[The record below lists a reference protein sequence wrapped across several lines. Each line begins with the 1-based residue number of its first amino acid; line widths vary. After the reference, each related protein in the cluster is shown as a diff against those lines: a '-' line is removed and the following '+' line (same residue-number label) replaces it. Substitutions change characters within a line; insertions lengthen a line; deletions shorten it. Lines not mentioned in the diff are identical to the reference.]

1 MNLIEIQEYE
11 SSSFRKGE
19 FGNKFFKLV
28 YLGIL
33 QMNTKYFALAT
44 ILVLTVVVGINT
56 PTAIAETAT
65 TITPINDQISLKK
78 TVVPMDIPE
87 DNTFPWGAVKGQA
100 SEYAERYPVIIQ
112 IFKGED
118 PIHFAQVDVK
128 GDGSFE
134 YKFRVRNVDADTGVA
149 TNYFEGQY
157 LVNIFRVIPNT
168 DEII

>member
-1 MNLIEIQEYE
+1 MENNILTEQ
-11 SSSFRKGE
+11 GE
-19 FGNKFFKLV
+19 FGNKFFKLIFLV
-28 YLGIL
+28 RL
-33 QMNTKYFALAT
+33 QMITKYFALAT
-44 ILVLTVVVGINT
+44 IIVLTVVIGVNT
-56 PTAIAETAT
+56 PTAIAETTT
-65 TITPINDQISLKK
+65 TITPINDQVSLKK

-118 PIHFAQVDVK
+118 PVHFAQVDVK
-128 GDGSFE
+128 GDGSFD

-168 DEII
+168 NETI

>member
-1 MNLIEIQEYE
+1 MQ
-11 SSSFRKGE
+11 SFQKEE
-19 FGNKFFKLV
+19 FGNKFFKQENLV
-28 YLGIL
+28 KL
-33 QMNTKYFALAT
+33 QMKIKCLSLAA
-44 ILVLTVVVGINT
+44 IIALTVIMGLN
-56 PTAIAETAT
+56 PDTAIAENST
-65 TITPINDQISLKK
+65 TITPLTDEISLKK

-87 DNTFPWGAVKGQA
+87 DNTFPWGSVKGQA
-100 SEYAERYPVIIQ
+100 SENAERYPVIIQ

-118 PIHFAQVDVK
+118 PVHFAQVDVK